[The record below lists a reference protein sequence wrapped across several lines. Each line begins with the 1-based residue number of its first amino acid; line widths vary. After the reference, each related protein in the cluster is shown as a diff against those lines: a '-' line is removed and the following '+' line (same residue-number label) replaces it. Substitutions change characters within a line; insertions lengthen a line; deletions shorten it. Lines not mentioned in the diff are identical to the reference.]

1 MLDRYGKVVAMESG
15 NGDGD
20 CHHRRWKGVWY
31 WCTMEEI
38 DGRKREMEKER
49 ENKDEKEGWLGG
61 SKDENIGNHGYIS
74 ISILRI
80 YRRYIDG
87 YFEEKKYQ

>member
-1 MLDRYGKVVAMESG
+1 MSDRYGKVVAMESG

-61 SKDENIGNHGYIS
+61 SKDENIGNHGVDPAFR
-74 ISILRI
+74 LNA
-80 YRRYIDG
+80 
-87 YFEEKKYQ
+87 FPTP